1 MQIEDALVFLGHVDI
16 FSLLSPSERR
26 VLLDTMNFVEFQKG
40 HIIFKEGDRGD
51 TLYIVK
57 SGTVSISL
65 RLSNG
70 QERELVEFSAGD
82 FFGEMSIFENAPR
95 SASCTTKENSALF
108 TLSGDTFFQ
117 FVESHPF
124 IAIKIMYRMLNS
136 TSQRLRNTD
145 EFLSDMVQWGEKARK
160 RAVTDELTG
169 VYNRRFLDEALE
181 EYFISSKAEMQSLS
195 IVMVDLDNFR
205 DINESYSTEVGD
217 AVIVSVVEV
226 FRKKLRTQ
234 DVIARYGGDEFTILL
249 PDTGSK
255 EARRLA
261 EDICACIEQLD
272 VLERLKGPIARVTT
286 SQGIATYPEHA
297 ENLKSLREKADQALY
312 RAKHEGRNRVV
323 IADSNVLF

>member
-95 SASCTTKENSALF
+95 SASCTTKEDSALF

-205 DINESYSTEVGD
+205 DINELYSTEVGD

-226 FRKKLRTQ
+226 FRKKLRAQ

-261 EDICACIEQLD
+261 EDICVCIEQLD

-323 IADSNVLF
+323 TADSNVSF

>member
-1 MQIEDALVFLGHVDI
+1 MQIDDALVFLGHVDI

-26 VLLDTMNFVEFQKG
+26 VLLDTMNFVEFEKG
-40 HIIFKEGDRGD
+40 HVIFKEGDRGD

-65 RLSNG
+65 RLFNG

-95 SASCTTKENSALF
+95 SASCTTKEDSALF
-108 TLSGDTFFQ
+108 TLNGDTFFQ

-169 VYNRRFLDEALE
+169 VYNRRFLEEALE

-205 DINESYSTEVGD
+205 DINESFSTEVGD

-226 FRKKLRTQ
+226 FRKKLRDK

-249 PDTGSK
+249 PDTESRAAK
-255 EARRLA
+255 RLA
-261 EDICACIEQLD
+261 EDICVSIEQLD
-272 VLERLKGPIARVTT
+272 VLERLEGPITRVTT

-312 RAKHEGRNRVV
+312 RAKHEGRNRVI
-323 IADSNVLF
+323 IADSFVPL

>member
-26 VLLDTMNFVEFQKG
+26 VLLDTMNFVEFEKG
-40 HIIFKEGDRGD
+40 HVIFKEGDRGD
-51 TLYIVK
+51 TLYIVQ

-65 RLSNG
+65 RLANG

-95 SASCTTKENSALF
+95 SASCTTKEDSTLF

-195 IVMVDLDNFR
+195 LVMVDLDNFR
-205 DINESYSTEVGD
+205 DINESFSTEVGD
-217 AVIVSVVEV
+217 AVIISVVEV
-226 FRKKLRTQ
+226 FRKKLRAQ

-249 PDTGSK
+249 PDTGSR

-261 EDICACIEQLD
+261 EDICVCIERLD
-272 VLERLKGPIARVTT
+272 VLEELKGPITRVTT

-297 ENLKSLREKADQALY
+297 ETLKSLREKADQALY

-323 IADSNVLF
+323 IADSYVPL